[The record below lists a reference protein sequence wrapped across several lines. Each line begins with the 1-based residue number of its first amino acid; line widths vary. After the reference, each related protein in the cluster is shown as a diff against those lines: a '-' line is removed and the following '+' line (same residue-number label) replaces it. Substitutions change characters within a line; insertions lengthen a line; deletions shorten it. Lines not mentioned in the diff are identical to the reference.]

1 MRNSPREKAGRRRG
15 TYGTYKRET
24 WLSGAEME
32 LGAKVRRNFGE
43 LAGRATFSGNLFQS
57 GANE

>member
-1 MRNSPREKAGRRRG
+1 VA
-15 TYGTYKRET
+15 
-24 WLSGAEME
+24 AEIE